1 MKKSLNDILNQ
12 FSRCFN
18 LNANR
23 KTGRKNRI
31 EEIIKSMQNARII
44 RGLSKFDENRDL
56 KKEIINFKK

>member
-1 MKKSLNDILNQ
+1 MEKSLNDILNQ
-12 FSRCFN
+12 FNRCFN

-23 KTGRKNRI
+23 KTVRKNRI

>member
-1 MKKSLNDILNQ
+1 MQ
-12 FSRCFN
+12 
-18 LNANR
+18 
-23 KTGRKNRI
+23 TGKQGGKNRI